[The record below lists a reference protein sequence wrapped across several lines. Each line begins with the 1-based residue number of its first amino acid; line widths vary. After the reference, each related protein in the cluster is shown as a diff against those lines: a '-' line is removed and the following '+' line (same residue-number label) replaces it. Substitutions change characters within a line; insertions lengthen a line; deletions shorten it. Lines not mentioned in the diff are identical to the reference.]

1 MKGLASFIYFEILD
15 KHFNGKMVYALGL
28 SDFIKYFP
36 IGLINAS
43 KKNVINGRENRRN
56 IKYHHVK
63 VLHVVFVVP

>member
-1 MKGLASFIYFEILD
+1 MKGLASFIYFD

-43 KKNVINGRENRRN
+43 FVVKKNVINGRENRRN

-63 VLHVVFVVP
+63 VLHVVFVVQ